1 MMETDVAVDGKVASL
16 IVYNLVTQVLDTAG
30 Q

>member
-16 IVYNLVTQVLDTAG
+16 IVYYLIIQVFDTAG